1 MPDVPVIGE
10 TVPGYAAEAFQG
22 VVAPA
27 GVARPI
33 VDKLAA
39 SVNKFLA
46 DPAVRAKLN
55 DQYLAP
61 IPGTPAGIQQR
72 GEAEAGV
79 WGGLIRDL
87 KIQAD

>member
-1 MPDVPVIGE
+1 MDPK
-10 TVPGYAAEAFQG
+10 
-22 VVAPA
+22 
-27 GVARPI
+27 I
-33 VDKLAA
+33 VEKLAA

-46 DPAVRAKLN
+46 DPAIRAKLN

>member
-1 MPDVPVIGE
+1 MGASRPQRATPPADAVVR
-10 TVPGYAAEAFQG
+10 AARHVG
-22 VVAPA
+22 
-27 GVARPI
+27 
-33 VDKLAA
+33 
-39 SVNKFLA
+39 NKFLA

-61 IPGTPAGIQQR
+61 IPGTPAGIQKR

-79 WGGLIRDL
+79 WGGLIRDS